1 MGNNNRVLYIGQ
13 FGLPNDAASIRV
25 YNNAKLLSE
34 IGYEVYF
41 ACLQSCCRNAETIEF
56 EPSLRYLFIPKQYN
70 LTFLGKIRA
79 TLDLLIAQDRL
90 RWIKKLINEISPS
103 IIILYNDLFCISLF
117 LNWYCGR
124 KGIKLVSDVTEWY
137 EKRKVKKNIADYFVP
152 FLTDKR
158 IRFVDPKIGNIIAI
172 SPYLTDYYT
181 RKGCNVISIPP
192 VFDLRAGIEIAK
204 YNYYDSRVINFLYA
218 GSPGAKDLIEPF
230 VRALMVI
237 NRSELKIRLDIIGI
251 DYEFFLNSFS
261 LSSEVLNNCGVYLH
275 GRIPHDQVFE
285 YLRKSDFSILLRN
298 NLRYAKA
305 GFSTKF
311 AECMSNGVAM
321 FANEVGGAE
330 SLITNYHDGIVI
342 EDCAV
347 NHIVSELH
355 HILELSDLDI
365 LAIRKEARK
374 KALELFS
381 RDTYKQEM
389 QQFISK
395 I

>member
-1 MGNNNRVLYIGQ
+1 MKKNNRILYIGQ

-25 YNNAKLLSE
+25 YNNAKLLSDL
-34 IGYEVYF
+34 GYEINF
-41 ACLQSCCRNAETIEF
+41 ACLQSRGCEEHIIEY
-56 EPSLRYLFIPKQYN
+56 ESNLRYLFIPNKSK
-70 LTFLGKIRA
+70 LTLFGKLRA

-90 RWIKKLINEISPS
+90 RWIIKLISVVSPS
-103 IIILYNDLFCISLF
+103 IIILYNDLFFISLF
-117 LNWYCGR
+117 LSWYCR
-124 KGIKLVSDVTEWY
+124 KRGIKLVSDVTEWY
-137 EKRKVKKNIADYFVP
+137 EKRKVKNNIADYFVP

-172 SPYLTDYYT
+172 SPYLTDFYT
-181 RKGCNVISIPP
+181 RRGCNVISIPP
-192 VFDLRAGIEIAK
+192 VFDLSAEIDIAK
-204 YNYYDSRVINFLYA
+204 YNYYDSRVINFIYA

-230 VRALMVI
+230 VRALMEI
-237 NRSELKIRLDIIGI
+237 NRLEIKIRLDIIGI
-251 DYEFFLNSFS
+251 DYVFFLESFS

-275 GRIPHDQVFE
+275 GRIPHDRVFE
-285 YLRKSDFSILLRN
+285 YLKKSDFSVLLRN

-374 KALELFS
+374 KALEIYS
-381 RDTYKQEM
+381 KKTYKQQM